1 MNAICSTLGQFVKRT
16 AYVLASGKVM
26 FAFILVLQLFGQAHR
41 ASAQD
46 SADLSLVGEEHA
58 GAIIVQGREV
68 GDEADPLFQAV
79 WRTVPG
85 ATATFQWQPSARVP
99 SGTHLMLDRL
109 MEAAIGTYLDTR
121 VHFTRNGVQ
130 ADLPAE
136 RMVLDIDAM
145 VKAAASEFGV
155 EALAV
160 ALSEPTRRQLDR
172 LTQIDW
178 SQARFGVDGGAE
190 QDKYLAIYYYVRSQ
204 REELERQLR
213 ADLLPLATVE
223 VLRGESADPGTTV
236 RINSTC
242 GTVFDEQ
249 NFLCALDLQLAD
261 TGNGGVDPVLGQQIM
276 EQMAQRSAEAN
287 DNANAPHPKVRK
299 RDMWLKN
306 ELDVINQ
313 RIDRMDQRKELW
325 ELRDRMEDLED
336 RMSGLE
342 LEVSDVR
349 RSASDAENNPLADLS
364 ALTGRN
370 LIIRFERN
378 STTLD
383 PEYRVVLNEVFE
395 QLARSP
401 QDRVLITG
409 YTDRSGD
416 AAVNLR
422 LSEERA
428 KAVRNYLLQRGIA
441 AERLLVNYYG
451 DSRSTGR
458 DPGER
463 RVELEWLR

>member
-1 MNAICSTLGQFVKRT
+1 MLPLSIGVMARALLLLQPGQTAQAI
-16 AYVLASGKVM
+16 
-26 FAFILVLQLFGQAHR
+26 
-41 ASAQD
+41 AQTG
-46 SADLSLVGEEHA
+46 ADLALVGEERS
-58 GAIIVQGREV
+58 GTIIVQGRTE
-68 GDEADPLFQAV
+68 GDAADPLFQAV

-85 ATATFQWQPSARVP
+85 AMATFQWQPSARVP

-121 VHFTRNGVQ
+121 VHFTRNGVV
-130 ADLPAE
+130 ADVPAE
-136 RMVLDIDAM
+136 QMARDIDAM
-145 VKAAASEFGV
+145 VQAAVQEFG
-155 EALAV
+155 AGAI

-172 LTQIDW
+172 LTRIDW

-213 ADLLPLATVE
+213 ADLLPLAGVE
-223 VLRGESADPGTTV
+223 VMRGVNADPGTTV

-261 TGNGGVDPVLGQQIM
+261 TGNGGVDPVLGQRLM
-276 EQMAQRSAEAN
+276 EEMARRSGEEKAGPSEAR
-287 DNANAPHPKVRK
+287 PKVRK
-299 RDMWLKN
+299 RDQWLKS
-306 ELDVINQ
+306 ELDAINQ

-336 RMSGLE
+336 RMSGIE
-342 LEVSDVR
+342 LDMQDVR
-349 RSASDAENNPLADLS
+349 EAGGNADNNPLADLS

-370 LIIRFERN
+370 LVIRFERN

-416 AAVNLR
+416 PAVNLR

-463 RVELEWLR
+463 RVEVEWLR